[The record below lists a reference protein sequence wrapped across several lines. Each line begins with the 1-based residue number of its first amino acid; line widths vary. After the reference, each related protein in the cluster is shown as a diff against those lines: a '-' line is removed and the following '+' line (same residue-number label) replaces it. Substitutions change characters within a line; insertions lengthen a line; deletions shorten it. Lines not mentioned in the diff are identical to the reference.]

1 LFDWLYTAI
10 SWVLKMWHSLFST
23 FLDPAA
29 GLTWALSIVFLV
41 ITVRILLFRL
51 FVKQVRSQRAMQ
63 ELQPEI
69 AKLKKQYGSDRQGM
83 AQAMSALQKER
94 GVNPL
99 AGCLPILP
107 QIPVFIGLLHVLR
120 RLRPDAPGLYGWDAT
135 LTDQAASAQVFG
147 APISSAFIMP
157 GGVKTESILELPGV
171 EFSTIRIVT
180 TILIVVMCLTTFFT
194 QKQIMSRSGPVEGQ
208 AAMIQKLLLYGMP
221 IGLFFS
227 SFFFPLGVLMYWF
240 VNNLWTLGQQF
251 YILRKLPPPGSAGAL
266 AKAEADRP
274 KVDPKELAPKPG
286 AKPVRGPKGRTPV
299 VNAAAASALDGPD
312 GDPSDNG
319 APGGPEAKGSGPAKS
334 AKPLARP
341 LGKRPSK
348 PMAKPLPKPASGA
361 AKASG
366 TNGKRTGSG
375 SPNGTTANAAGS
387 DAARSDTSAADDTQA
402 SGNGNAS
409 PGQPR
414 ANAGSGAR
422 QANRPAANKN
432 RRKKR

>member
-1 LFDWLYTAI
+1 MFDWLYTAI

-120 RLRPDAPGLYGWDAT
+120 RLRPDAPGLYGWNDT

-147 APISSAFIMP
+147 APISSAFFMP
-157 GGVKTESILELPGV
+157 GGIKTDSILDLPGV
-171 EFSTIRIVT
+171 ELTTIRVVT
-180 TILIVVMCLTTFFT
+180 TVLIVVMCLTTFFT

-221 IGLFFS
+221 IGLFVS
-227 SFFFPLGVLMYWF
+227 SFFFPLGVLMYCF
-240 VNNLWTLGQQF
+240 VNNLWTLGQHF
-251 YILRKLPPPGSAGAL
+251 YILKKLPPPGSAGAK
-266 AKAEADRP
+266 AKAEAERP
-274 KVDPKELAPKPG
+274 KIDPKELAPKPG

-299 VNAAAASALDGPD
+299 INAATAAEFDSTDEDA
-312 GDPSDNG
+312 
-319 APGGPEAKGSGPAKS
+319 PAKPAVAGPGAKRS
-334 AKPLARP
+334 GGSKSARPLAKPL
-341 LGKRPSK
+341 GK
-348 PMAKPLPKPASGA
+348 PMAKPLAQPLPKGSAKG
-361 AKASG
+361 AKATGKGSG
-366 TNGKRTGSG
+366 TSG
-375 SPNGTTANAAGS
+375 TARSPNGTAPAAGS
-387 DAARSDTSAADDTQA
+387 GRTPPGASQAD
-402 SGNGNAS
+402 GNGS
-409 PGQPR
+409 PAAGKPKAQ
-414 ANAGSGAR
+414 AGSGAR
-422 QANRPAANKN
+422 PTNRPAANKN